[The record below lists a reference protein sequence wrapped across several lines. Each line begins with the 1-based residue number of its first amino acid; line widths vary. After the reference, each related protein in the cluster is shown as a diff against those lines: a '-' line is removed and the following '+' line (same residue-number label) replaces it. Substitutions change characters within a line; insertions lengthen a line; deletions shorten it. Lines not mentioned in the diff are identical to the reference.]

1 MTQTHSLL
9 LNLSTS
15 ATTSDDLFSYC
26 WRHQSC
32 EDCLSN
38 KGRLPCSWCD
48 VSRVCVPNPQWP
60 WPYEIFTALKY
71 PEVCPLNW
79 RERWEVRARP
89 WSCRCSAMTLVSVV
103 VAVASTLVAI
113 LLFWLVI
120 KVSRWGIRRWRVR
133 QPGWW
138 RARLGKWQLGGTD
151 RSGESSTGKRKWY
164 VFWSKS
170 TFSLEP
176 RNEPPVPEPEQHG
189 ERRPLLDPN
198 IPP

>member
-1 MTQTHSLL
+1 MKYSNSSL

-32 EDCLSN
+32 EACLSN
-38 KGRLPCSWCD
+38 KGGLPCSWCG
-48 VSRVCVPNPQWP
+48 VSRVCVPNPRWS

-89 WSCRCSAMTLVSVV
+89 WSCHCSAMTLVSVV
-103 VAVASTLVAI
+103 VAVVATLVI
-113 LLFWLVI
+113 VLLLWLGI
-120 KVSRWGIRRWRVR
+120 KVSRWGIRRWRAR

-138 RARLGKWQLGGTD
+138 KVRLGKWMVGGTEQ
-151 RSGESSTGKRKWY
+151 STESTTAKRRWCLAWSTKPYGQETD
-164 VFWSKS
+164 VA
-170 TFSLEP
+170 
-176 RNEPPVPEPEQHG
+176 PPISSEGAHD
-189 ERRPLLDPN
+189 ERRPLLQPDKPR
-198 IPP
+198 